1 MDEEDGGFTQ
11 PVLTGDVQVF
21 TSDPLASQ
29 EMIPDSNVQFIVG
42 ADGHRYAITKPK
54 WNWKGFLIG
63 FSIPTA
69 FVFISIMGMYW
80 ADGVSRDHFDQDP
93 RQSVDSDELSLVNGS
108 DTRYEGLLDNDVP
121 PKGVVVSCSISFA
134 DEDRGGWS
142 NYNCVKVG
150 RDNVWPSDF
159 DIVNYSD
166 EEMGVNEIVGGYDS
180 ENRTFWM
187 DDGDENDKKGLGIDI
202 SWVPD
207 ANEYSEWVE
216 DEPRD
221 SLFPFLCCL
230 SPMLG
235 ILGAIVAFAT
245 GRKDMGI
252 GFLVAI
258 VAWPFVV
265 AGAAI
270 GLDGIWNL

>member
-1 MDEEDGGFTQ
+1 MDEKKSGFTQ

-21 TSDPLASQ
+21 SSEPLASQ

-80 ADGVSRDHFDQDP
+80 ADGVSRDHWDQDP
-93 RQSVDSDELSLVNGS
+93 RQSVKSDELSLINGS

-121 PKGVVVSCSISFA
+121 SKGVVVSCSVFFFVEEYGVMKSYSC
-134 DEDRGGWS
+134 E
-142 NYNCVKVG
+142 KVG
-150 RDNVWPSDF
+150 RDYVWPSDF
-159 DIVNYSD
+159 DIVNYTG
-166 EEMGVNEIVGGYDS
+166 EEMDVKEIVGGYDS
-180 ENRTFWM
+180 ENRTFWL
-187 DDGDENDKKGLGIDI
+187 DDGDDKKNLGIEI

-207 ANEYSEWVE
+207 ADEYSEWLE
-216 DEPRD
+216 DIPGD
-221 SLFPFLCCL
+221 SMFPFLCCL
-230 SPMLG
+230 SPILG

-270 GLDGIWNL
+270 GLDGIWSL